1 MTKLHPSA
9 LLSLL
14 LPLSACVPS
23 EEDSEERSVPFGYE
37 LALTA
42 DPSSETNETREAA
55 IIELSVDELRTRL
68 DANNVRLIDVRRDEE
83 VAAGVIPGAE
93 HIALDTFDPAHLDLS
108 DGRDVVLYCRSGRR
122 SGIAAG
128 RLTAYTGAPA
138 QHLAGG
144 ILAWEEADGDLEGF
158 APASGKTG

>member
-9 LLSLL
+9 LLALVVS
-14 LPLSACVPS
+14 LSACAPS

-42 DPSSETNETREAA
+42 DPSSKTNASHEAV
-55 IIELSVDELRTRL
+55 IVELSVDELRTKL

-83 VAAGVIPGAE
+83 VALGVIPGAE
-93 HIALDTFDPAHLDLS
+93 HIALDAFAPELLDLS
-108 DGRDVVLYCRSGRR
+108 DGREVVLYCRSGRR
-122 SGIAAG
+122 SSIAAE
-128 RLTAYTGAPA
+128 RLAGFTGAPV

-144 ILAWEEADGDLEGF
+144 IIAWKEADDELEDLTPSDRSIG
-158 APASGKTG
+158 